1 LRESNNNKV
10 CFDLD
15 FTLGVEDCDFGD
27 FEERRLTLAYL
38 AWYRFGESGRS
49 FEEAFSQLVGLICWE
64 SFSQL
69 AVRPWP
75 CHATFSSPI
84 RSTT

>member
-1 LRESNNNKV
+1 LRKSQQQQIV
-10 CFDLD
+10 CFD
-15 FTLGVEDCDFGD
+15 FEV
-27 FEERRLTLAYL
+27 EERRLTLASL

-69 AVRPWP
+69 AVR
-75 CHATFSSPI
+75 C
-84 RSTT
+84 